1 MADMLV
7 ERVVDVVLEES
18 APQEIIVTEAVQGPP
33 GPRGPAGPSGGSS
46 IVATAGSD
54 VGGHRLVYLD
64 AFGAARYADARTPS
78 HAAIVLGMTIGAA
91 TAGAALDV
99 VRVGEVE
106 EPSWSWAPGM
116 PVFLGVDGVPTQSL
130 PATAA
135 FSLVVGFAISATRLF
150 VSIREPVILS

>member
-1 MADMLV
+1 MADVVTV
-7 ERVVDVVLEES
+7 EEIQILASESDVTVV
-18 APQEIIVTEAVQGPP
+18 VTEIAQGPP

-46 IVATAGSD
+46 MVATAGSD

-78 HAAIVLGMTIGAA
+78 HAAIVLGMTTGAA

-150 VSIREPVILS
+150 VSIREPIIFS